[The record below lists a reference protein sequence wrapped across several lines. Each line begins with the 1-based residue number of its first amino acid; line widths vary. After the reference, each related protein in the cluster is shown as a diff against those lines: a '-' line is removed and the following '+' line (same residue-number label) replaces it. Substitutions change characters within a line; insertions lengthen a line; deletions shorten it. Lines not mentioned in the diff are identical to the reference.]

1 MSIRDQFRRGRPDN
15 RILQLLAQ
23 DHLREI
29 RFATKIDRHPQPE
42 DRKFFQV
49 ALEEARQLV
58 EILEL
63 LTAQLRQDEKHEKAP
78 I

>member
-1 MSIRDQFRRGRPDN
+1 MSIKTMFNGGRPDT

-42 DRKFFQV
+42 DRQFFQL

-63 LTAQLRQDEKHEKAP
+63 LTAQLRQDEKAP